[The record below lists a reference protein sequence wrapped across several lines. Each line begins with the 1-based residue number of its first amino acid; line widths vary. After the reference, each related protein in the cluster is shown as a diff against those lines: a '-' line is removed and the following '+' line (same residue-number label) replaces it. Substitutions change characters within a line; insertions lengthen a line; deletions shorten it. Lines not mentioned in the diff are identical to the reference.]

1 MKVYVACSRP
11 HYRLNLHPR
20 LHVSLHVHMGAG
32 NRTPRDGS
40 GPSLEHRTRNEGG
53 NQKKKKESE
62 LVAFLSFVRFFALV
76 SVILQTTYA
85 LHADDTRFAS
95 IEAVFMDFA
104 YTASGIQA
112 YQKEESRHTGT
123 DIWDTC
129 IWDRGDGRIDGV
141 YPFFFFPLVWV
152 MLVRGI
158 FGGHEVVICLVILT
172 CVCCA
177 FWAAS

>member
-1 MKVYVACSRP
+1 
-11 HYRLNLHPR
+11 
-20 LHVSLHVHMGAG
+20 
-32 NRTPRDGS
+32 
-40 GPSLEHRTRNEGG
+40 
-53 NQKKKKESE
+53 
-62 LVAFLSFVRFFALV
+62 VAFLSFVRFFALV

-85 LHADDTRFAS
+85 LHADDSRFAS

-141 YPFFFFPLVWV
+141 YPFFFLSIG
-152 MLVRGI
+152 L
-158 FGGHEVVICLVILT
+158 GHACQGHILGAWVVICLVILT